1 MFNIYEDT
9 NIYVL
14 CPAYYKTGGTELAH
28 QLVAEVNAQGG
39 NAYITYYGNQP
50 HNINPAFFRYVSE
63 FKNIEEIEDDKK
75 NIVVLPEIRP
85 YELEHYKYIQ
95 KCVWWMSVDNYLKRY
110 TLKGHL
116 EYYGLLRTIKHILN
130 KEFRHRSMCFAEEIV
145 HLYQSEYAHQFL
157 LKNRIKNSYR
167 LSDYISDEY
176 MKQNY
181 LLNKKDIVLYNPK
194 KGIKFTKKIIQNTP
208 YLHWKP
214 LINMS
219 SEEVKMALLESKL
232 YIDFGSHP
240 GKDRFPREAAICGCC
255 VITGKLGSA
264 AYFEDVPIEPQ
275 YKFEDKE
282 ENMNAIIH
290 KINDCI
296 ENFDPN
302 YQMYENYREF
312 IRCEHSLFKED
323 VRKLF
328 LEGTT

>member
-1 MFNIYEDT
+1 
-9 NIYVL
+9 
-14 CPAYYKTGGTELAH
+14 
-28 QLVAEVNAQGG
+28 
-39 NAYITYYGNQP
+39 
-50 HNINPAFFRYVSE
+50 
-63 FKNIEEIEDDKK
+63 
-75 NIVVLPEIRP
+75 
-85 YELEHYKYIQ
+85 
-95 KCVWWMSVDNYLKRY
+95 
-110 TLKGHL
+110 
-116 EYYGLLRTIKHILN
+116 
-130 KEFRHRSMCFAEEIV
+130 
-145 HLYQSEYAHQFL
+145 
-157 LKNRIKNSYR
+157 
-167 LSDYISDEY
+167 
-176 MKQNY
+176 
-181 LLNKKDIVLYNPK
+181 
-194 KGIKFTKKIIQNTP
+194 
-208 YLHWKP
+208 
-214 LINMS
+214 MS